1 MITDSAQSRK
11 SLERNFLVERRPSL
25 GTPAIGR
32 DSVDSGINPR
42 DPRDGRDHIP

>member
-11 SLERNFLVERRPSL
+11 SLERNFFVERRPSL

-32 DSVDSGINPR
+32 DGLNSGINTR
-42 DPRDGRDHIP
+42 DARDGRDHVA